1 MGSAQLGISLTPSDI
16 KKIEIFLRSTT
27 GIQPEVI
34 YPILPAPTKDTP
46 LPVLE

>member
-16 KKIEIFLRSTT
+16 KKIEAFLRATT
-27 GIQPEVI
+27 GSQPKVT

-46 LPVLE
+46 LPVIK